1 MKTKIIGFLIC
12 ALLVLPTASAMNN
25 GKEIDI
31 KENKNLIITNF
42 ETDIIDM
49 INQINQ
55 SLIHHYLKG
64 LVDIGP
70 RYTGTDN
77 CKKAANYIFDEFKK
91 IGLDAKIEP
100 WRYVRYKCQNV
111 VATLNGSDTDSDAVI
126 VLCAH
131 YDTITYR
138 FYRNY
143 SVGANDDGS
152 GIAAMLAIANILSQ
166 YSLKHTIRFVAVSG
180 EEVGTYGSY
189 DYTKNA
195 YKRNENIIASLIID
209 TIGYA
214 NSSLDGEYI
223 NMYTP
228 YRTNW
233 LIPICENISEKYSE
247 YLHIQTKPL
256 PHVTCDTQPFLDFGY
271 DTCYFGQSSFSP
283 YIHTPEDTIDNIN
296 FSYLTNAT
304 KFLLTLT
311 AELGN
316 KTIDL
321 QVRITRPY
329 ENSLYILNHKLFT
342 FPGVFNIWRLG
353 VRGLTYIFVTATV
366 EINITTNEEIL
377 SVAYTIDGDYI
388 PFSNQKPPYEF
399 KIKGFYDSIL
409 GKRTLGVHVLT
420 NNGTTAYDEMDLFI
434 VKINWN
440 LWKPWPQ
447 RERWT

>member
-12 ALLVLPTASAMNN
+12 ALLVLPAVSAMN
-25 GKEIDI
+25 
-31 KENKNLIITNF
+31 ENENPIVTNF
-42 ETDIIDM
+42 ESDIINM
-49 INQINQ
+49 INQVNQ

-64 LVDIGP
+64 LVDIGS
-70 RYTGTDN
+70 RYTGNKN

-100 WRYVRYKCQNV
+100 WRYLRYKCQNV
-111 VATLNGSDTDSDAVI
+111 VATLNGSDPDSDAVI

-138 FYRNY
+138 IYREY

-152 GIAAMLAIANILSQ
+152 GIAAMLAIANILSKHN
-166 YSLKHTIRFVAVSG
+166 LKHTIKFVAVSG

-189 DYTKNA
+189 DYAKNA
-195 YKRNENIIASLIID
+195 YKRNENIITSLIID

-214 NSSLDGEYI
+214 NSSSDGKYI

-247 YLHIQTKPL
+247 HLNIKTKSL
-256 PHVTCDTQPFLDFGY
+256 PHVTCDTESFLDFGY
-271 DTCYFGQSSFSP
+271 DTCFFGESGFSP
-283 YIHTPEDTIDNIN
+283 YIHTPRDTIDNIN
-296 FSYLTNAT
+296 YSYLINTT

-329 ENSLYILNHKLFT
+329 ENSLYILNHKLLT
-342 FPGVFNIWRLG
+342 FPGLSNIWRTG
-353 VRGLTYIFVTATV
+353 KRGITYILGTATV

-377 SVAYTIDGDYI
+377 SVAYAINGNYM
-388 PFSNQKPPYEF
+388 PFSNNEPPYEF
-399 KIKGFYDSIL
+399 KISGFYDSLI
-409 GKRTLGVHVLT
+409 GKKTLEVHVLT
-420 NNGTTAYDEMDLFI
+420 KNGTTAYDEMDIFI
-434 VKINWN
+434 VKPNFN